1 MPPVSPAVAYRRLS
15 PAVKY
20 LLGLLPFARPTTFCD
35 VGANPINEPPYLG
48 LLRAGACRVVG
59 FEPNPEAFAELEKAK
74 GPNEI
79 YFPQAVGDGKTHI
92 LHLYRNSG
100 LSSIYEPHMP
110 GLKALGRPGWAQ
122 MAQDVEMK
130 TVALDKIA
138 DLPAFDCLKIDI
150 QGGEKIVFEN
160 GRKAMANAVA
170 VIVEMRWMQLYEGEP
185 MAGGVDDELRAQ
197 GFILHKFMFNK
208 GAMLANS
215 QMRRLQRRM
224 NADQLIDGDAVY
236 LRHPGKLEELSD
248 DQLCHLALLG
258 ASVIAS
264 NSLVVAALDELVRR
278 GKIDRRAPAAYVTA
292 LPEEVRL
299 PEPDMAAV
307 RATRHARRA
316 ARVNLDAMA
325 FEEDLPQP
333 DPVAPVVLEEEP
345 APVAKPTA
353 AKAARKTAKTAKPA
367 SDAA

>member
-1 MPPVSPAVAYRRLS
+1 LPPLSPAVAIRRLS

-20 LLGLLPFARPTTFCD
+20 LLGLLPFARLTTFCD
-35 VGANPINEPPYLG
+35 VGANPISEPPYLG

-92 LHLYRNSG
+92 LHLYRNPG
-100 LSSIYEPHMP
+100 LSSIFEPHLP
-110 GLKALGRPGWAQ
+110 GLKALGRRGWAQ

-138 DLPAFDCLKIDI
+138 DLPPFDCLKIDI
-150 QGGEKIVFEN
+150 QGGEKIVFKN

-215 QMRRLQRRM
+215 QMRRLQRSL
-224 NADQLIDGDAVY
+224 NSDQLIDGDAVY

-258 ASVIAS
+258 AAIVSS

-278 GKIDRRAPAAYVTA
+278 GKVDRGAPAAYVDT
-292 LPEEVRL
+292 LPEEMRI
-299 PEPDMAAV
+299 PDADMAAM
-307 RATRHARRA
+307 RAARHARRA
-316 ARVNLDAMA
+316 AAA
-325 FEEDLPQP
+325 TED
-333 DPVAPVVLEEEP
+333 D
-345 APVAKPTA
+345 T
-353 AKAARKTAKTAKPA
+353 
-367 SDAA
+367 DAA